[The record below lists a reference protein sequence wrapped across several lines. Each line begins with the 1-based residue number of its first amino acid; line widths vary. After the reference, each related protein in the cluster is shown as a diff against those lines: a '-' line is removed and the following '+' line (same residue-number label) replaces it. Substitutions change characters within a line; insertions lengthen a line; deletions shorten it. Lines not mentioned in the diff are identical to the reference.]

1 MPPTAAPPPRGE
13 RPLPTISFVVTAL
26 NEQEHVAGTVATIRA
41 AAAGLVGEHEII
53 LVDDGS
59 TDGTGAVMERL
70 AAADPRLRV
79 IRNPRNLGLGG
90 AYKVGM
96 RAARMEY
103 VQWVSGDDAEIPE
116 NMRNILRAVGTAD
129 IVIPYLVNQRNRPL
143 LRRFTSQLFVWT
155 VNLLFGL
162 RVHYYNGAVV
172 HRRELIQKVEIVTD
186 SFAYEAEALVK
197 LLRAGHSYVEVGYE
211 SASYAGVFSYA
222 TRPKNLARVVGTV
235 LRLFWWAH
243 FGAGRRAR

>member
-1 MPPTAAPPPRGE
+1 MPTSAAPPSPGA
-13 RPLPTISFVVTAL
+13 RPLPAISFVVTAL
-26 NEQEHVAGTVATIRA
+26 NEEEHVEGTVRTIRA

-59 TDGTGAVMERL
+59 TDGTAAVMERL
-70 AAADPRLRV
+70 AAADPRIRV

-96 RAARMEY
+96 RAARMDY
-103 VQWVSGDDAEIPE
+103 VMWVSGDDAEIPE
-116 NMRNILRAVGTAD
+116 NMRGILREVGKAD

-143 LRRFTSQLFVWT
+143 FRRFTSQLFVGT

-162 RVHYYNGAVV
+162 RVRYYNGAVV
-172 HRRELIQKVEIVTD
+172 HRRALIQQVEIRTD

-197 LLRAGHSYVEVGYE
+197 LLRAGRSYVEVGYE
-211 SASYAGVFSYA
+211 SATYAGVFSHA
-222 TRPKNLARVVGTV
+222 TRPKNLALVIGTV